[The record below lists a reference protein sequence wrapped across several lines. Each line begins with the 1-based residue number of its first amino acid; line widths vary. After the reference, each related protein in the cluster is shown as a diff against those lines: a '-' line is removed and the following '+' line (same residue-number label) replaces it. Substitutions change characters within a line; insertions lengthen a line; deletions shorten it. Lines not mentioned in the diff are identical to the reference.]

1 MIDRTFKPAM
11 PSVAE
16 SGQPASTGAGLT
28 PIQWLVCAIACLG
41 FAFDLY
47 ETLMTALIVRP
58 VLTTLGNMRPGTREF
73 NLWVGLFFFLPGVAG
88 GVFGL
93 LGGYLADLLG
103 RRRVLLWSILLYGFS
118 AAAAAVASSLHLLL
132 LLRCT
137 TWIGTC
143 VEQVAAL
150 AWLAE
155 LFPTPGQRQRVL
167 GYTQAAFGLGG
178 LMVTGAYYLAV
189 TYAERLPAI
198 HGGHEPWRYTLFSG
212 LIPAIPLLL
221 VRPFLPESPLWR
233 EKKAAGSLKRPSIKE
248 LFQPALRKTTILA
261 TLLVACTAA
270 LPFGAMQHTP
280 RIVPGLA
287 AVRSLPP
294 RQIEQTVSAVYLMQE
309 LGSITGRLAFALVV
323 AYFVT
328 QRRLLRAFAGPA
340 LAVFVW
346 VFFFAATRDLGLLK
360 YGAFC
365 AQLLFN
371 AIYSFWG
378 NYLPR
383 MFPTHLRGT
392 GESFALNIGGRTIGI
407 SAAVATT
414 QLANVMP
421 GAGAAQRLAHSAG
434 AVSVFAL
441 AAILIAS
448 FWLREPEGNQLP
460 D

>member
-1 MIDRTFKPAM
+1 
-11 PSVAE
+11 
-16 SGQPASTGAGLT
+16 
-28 PIQWLVCAIACLG
+28 
-41 FAFDLY
+41 
-47 ETLMTALIVRP
+47 
-58 VLTTLGNMRPGTREF
+58 
-73 NLWVGLFFFLPGVAG
+73 
-88 GVFGL
+88 
-93 LGGYLADLLG
+93 
-103 RRRVLLWSILLYGFS
+103 
-118 AAAAAVASSLHLLL
+118 
-132 LLRCT
+132 
-137 TWIGTC
+137 
-143 VEQVAAL
+143 
-150 AWLAE
+150 
-155 LFPTPGQRQRVL
+155 
-167 GYTQAAFGLGG
+167 
-178 LMVTGAYYLAV
+178 
-189 TYAERLPAI
+189 
-198 HGGHEPWRYTLFSG
+198 
-212 LIPAIPLLL
+212 
-221 VRPFLPESPLWR
+221 
-233 EKKAAGSLKRPSIKE
+233 
-248 LFQPALRKTTILA
+248 
-261 TLLVACTAA
+261 
-270 LPFGAMQHTP
+270 
-280 RIVPGLA
+280 
-287 AVRSLPP
+287 
-294 RQIEQTVSAVYLMQE
+294 MQE